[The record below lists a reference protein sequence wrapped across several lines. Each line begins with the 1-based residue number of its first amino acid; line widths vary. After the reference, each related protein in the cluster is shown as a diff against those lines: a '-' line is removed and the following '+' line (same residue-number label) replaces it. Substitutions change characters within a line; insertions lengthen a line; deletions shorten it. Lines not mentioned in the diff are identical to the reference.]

1 MARSALSLTKHK
13 WTKCSKP
20 KIQVIFYIQLN
31 GLNYKINKKTYLY
44 LPAKDSPW
52 ILRYTKSESEMVEK
66 DSPCKWEA
74 KKKKSGV
81 EILIKDKI
89 SFKTKTIIK
98 DKRIIYNDK
107 EVNLTR
113 RYMFTLIPSTWE
125 NLNI

>member
-1 MARSALSLTKHK
+1 MQMG
-13 WTKCSKP
+13 SK
-20 KIQVIFYIQLN
+20 
-31 GLNYKINKKTYLY
+31 
-44 LPAKDSPW
+44 
-52 ILRYTKSESEMVEK
+52 
-66 DSPCKWEA
+66 